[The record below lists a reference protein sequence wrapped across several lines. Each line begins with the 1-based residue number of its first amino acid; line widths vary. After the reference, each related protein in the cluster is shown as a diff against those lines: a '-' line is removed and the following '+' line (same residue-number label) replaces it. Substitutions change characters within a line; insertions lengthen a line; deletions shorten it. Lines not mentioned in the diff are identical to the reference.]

1 MGNGLQESFYMLKSC
16 ITDRQVYDIVND
28 FALTQ
33 SEWWVIL
40 FGCLVLLGVSIAQEI
55 REQMGKTEDIR
66 SWLFR
71 QNLWLRWTVL
81 ISGILC
87 VLMFGAYGSGNQ
99 IVFIYE
105 QF

>member
-81 ISGILC
+81 ILSLIH
-87 VLMFGAYGSGNQ
+87 
-99 IVFIYE
+99 I
-105 QF
+105 